1 MSKWNLGV
9 WYPVCNQPFN
19 DIGVNVACDQN
30 KSVKKKSFFSAFFSG
45 NEFCVLRDSQKFKF
59 SKQKMILSPAKTI
72 FLKCLYW
79 WLSGTQVVNDCS
91 NSVNKLLKAIIFH
104 LSTHNWLKTSIGC
117 ILNISIRVSYSLSM
131 PESAISII
139 GNLIFLKT
147 NSPVSELSS
156 DIFGLQHSTCFLAGR
171 D

>member
-1 MSKWNLGV
+1 MLRVTITSQW
-9 WYPVCNQPFN
+9 
-19 DIGVNVACDQN
+19 
-30 KSVKKKSFFSAFFSG
+30 KKKVFFFSFFFG

-59 SKQKMILSPAKTI
+59 PKQKMILSPAKTI

-117 ILNISIRVSYSLSM
+117 ILNISIPVPYSLSM
-131 PESAISII
+131 PESVISII
-139 GNLIFLKT
+139 GNLIALKT
-147 NSPVSELSS
+147 NSPVSELPS
-156 DIFGLQHSTCFLAGR
+156 DVFGLQRRRIIALVSLSCTKPTINKNYLILNK
-171 D
+171 